1 MSAFKVKVKYLSVYN
16 LIIIY
21 YYIVICVRKAHL
33 YKVGKS
39 LPHHRRGTFMIPSST
54 QNPTPDQN
62 KQPDTKAGM
71 PQTDAEKKLA
81 ADKAAQGG
89 NSKS

>member
-1 MSAFKVKVKYLSVYN
+1 
-16 LIIIY
+16 
-21 YYIVICVRKAHL
+21 
-33 YKVGKS
+33 
-39 LPHHRRGTFMIPSST
+39 MIPSST

-62 KQPDTKAGM
+62 KQPDTKAGV